1 MDNIATKSINMLSL
15 LLDLLYLLL
24 DDRSILS
31 SV

>member
-1 MDNIATKSINMLSL
+1 MDNIDTKSINMLSL